1 MLLTK
6 GLEIEQ
12 YTGLKN
18 GQVLPL
24 SALISQNLK
33 DFTIEPDQRNIEFVT
48 GITKSYDE
56 LLASAI
62 KQRWKLR
69 DFLTKQ
75 NPEWTVVP
83 SSILALPFEKE
94 FIFSK
99 PEDPYHQH
107 ISQKHGLSVIT
118 TSIHYN
124 LGLDNP
130 EEIIRIVNLLRLEG
144 PLTLALSAA
153 SPFYDGKFTGN
164 QSERWLS
171 FPKVPQFIPFFSSHQ
186 DFIDWT
192 HEQLK
197 SGEMFNIRHFWS
209 SVRPNGSS
217 RPEKIDRLEIR
228 IADINTE
235 WKTIMA
241 ITAWLELRTLYFLHK
256 EPNLKADSEDL
267 TLIDL
272 TEENEK
278 LAAIQ
283 GLSSHFSD
291 WINENEDTCFKS
303 IENRLPEL
311 YDLAKELGIQEIMK
325 PHFETIEGILTNG
338 NEAQQKIALYD
349 EGLSVEEIVE
359 NWVQESLDEDI
370 KTLNSISAK

>member
-24 SALISQNLK
+24 SALISQSLK

-48 GITKSYDE
+48 SITKSYDE

-62 KQRWKLR
+62 GQRWKLR

-107 ISQKHGLSVIT
+107 ISKTHGLSIIT

-130 EEIIRIVNLLRLEG
+130 EEIIRIANLLRLEG

-153 SPFYDGKFTGN
+153 SPFYDGQFTGN

-171 FPKVPQFIPFFSSHQ
+171 FPAVPRFIPFFSSHQ
-186 DFIDWT
+186 HFIDWT

-197 SGEMFNIRHFWS
+197 TGEMFNIRHFWAP
-209 SVRPNGSS
+209 VRPNGSA

-228 IADINTE
+228 IADINTK

-256 EPNLKADSEDL
+256 QPDLKVDSNDF

-283 GLSSHFSD
+283 GLSGHFSD
-291 WINENEDTCFKS
+291 WINENEDTCHKS

-311 YDLAKELGIQEIMK
+311 YDLADELGLKEIMK
-325 PHFETIEGILTNG
+325 PHFETIEDILTHG
-338 NEAQQKIALYD
+338 NEAQQKIAEYD
-349 EGLSVEEIVE
+349 EGMSVEEVME

-370 KTLNSISAK
+370 QVLNSISV